1 MTAITL
7 AGPPGQSSTGST
19 GTGGADDALA
29 AQWRAFAAMVMRDIR
44 VIKRDSLT
52 LVIRS
57 LVQPLLFVFVFA
69 YVMPLIGQG
78 IQVGPWASA
87 YSTIL
92 VPGTVGSS
100 MLLTGIISV
109 TMPLVMELTYT
120 REIED
125 RLLAPLPAWAIA
137 VEKIMAGAIQAL
149 AAGLVVFPISIYVHA
164 DGMSPDIHVYDWLLL
179 ILVAVAGAVFAGVI
193 GLLFGTL
200 IDPRRSAGLL
210 AVGLLPLT
218 MLGCVYYPWVALRPI
233 GWLKIATL
241 FNPMVYLSEGLRAS
255 LTPYVPHLP
264 IWAVLAALE
273 CGALAFGWLGI
284 RIFLRKV
291 TL

>member
-1 MTAITL
+1 MTAMTL
-7 AGPPGQSSTGST
+7 AELPISADRSSP
-19 GTGGADDALA
+19 
-29 AQWRAFAAMVMRDIR
+29 WRAFAAMVMRDVR
-44 VIKRDSLT
+44 VIRRDSVT

-57 LVQPLLFVFVFA
+57 VVQPLLFVFVFA
-69 YVMPLIGQG
+69 YVMPVIGQG
-78 IQVGPWASA
+78 VHVGPWASA

-137 VEKIMAGAIQAL
+137 VEKILAGAIQAL
-149 AAGLVVFPISIYVHA
+149 MAGAIVFPISMYVHA
-164 DGMSPDIHVYDWLLL
+164 GGLAPDIHVYNWLLL
-179 ILVAVAGAVFAGVI
+179 ALVAMAGAVFAGVI

-200 IDPRRSAGLL
+200 IDPRRQAGLL

-233 GWLKIATL
+233 GWLKIVTL

-255 LTPYVPHLP
+255 LTPFVPHLP
-264 IWAVLAALE
+264 IWAVLSALE
-273 CGALAFGWLGI
+273 CGAVAFGWLGI
-284 RIFLRKV
+284 RLFVRKV